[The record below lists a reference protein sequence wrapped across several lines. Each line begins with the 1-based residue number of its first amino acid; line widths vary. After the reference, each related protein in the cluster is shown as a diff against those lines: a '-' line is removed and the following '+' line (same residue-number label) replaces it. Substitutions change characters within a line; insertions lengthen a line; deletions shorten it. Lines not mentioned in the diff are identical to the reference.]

1 VAEIGKV
8 PFGRA
13 GTGITRRDFV
23 RAVLASSA
31 LYGIGCGSGSNYT
44 PPTPPPSAC
53 GPLDCAIVG
62 AGIAG
67 LSAAST
73 LMAAAKNVVVLEA
86 RNRVGGRALSDNSF
100 ATPVDLG
107 AEWFSFVTPKSGG
120 SPGQTNNALFDI
132 AVSRGLPVF
141 ADTYPRVFYDI
152 IPPPQPLPP
161 SDPNVIDA
169 IAVFTS
175 MLELIN
181 SAATSGPDVSAAV
194 ATASLAA
201 EKWYK
206 LGAGIIAG
214 EHGANL
220 SSLSALDLY
229 NLTQL
234 GQSLTVP
241 SHANQLIPSGMG
253 NFISSFAN
261 GVPIRLNTPVSSI
274 SWDNPCGVQLTT
286 PAGIVSARAAIVT
299 VPLGVLASER
309 LTFTPALPTDHQDA
323 ISGLPMGVVEK
334 IALQFNKDVF
344 NVADINTLATPLVD
358 IVNNSF
364 VQAQL
369 WGKNVGICIVG
380 SDLARELDAIGGN
393 ALIDYAL
400 ATMESMFGSSVRGAF
415 VKGNNSSWLND
426 PYSLGS
432 YTYATPGAVPLRKA
446 LAVPVGNQV
455 FFAGEA
461 LSVLKHSSLPG
472 AYDSG
477 QTAAGL
483 VLGALEA

>member
-1 VAEIGKV
+1 MGEIGRV
-8 PFGRA
+8 PFGRTA
-13 GTGITRRDFV
+13 AGITRRDFV
-23 RAVLASSA
+23 RSVLASSA
-31 LYGIGCGSGSNYT
+31 LFGFGCGSGSNYT

-53 GPLDCAIVG
+53 GSLDVAIVG

-67 LSAAST
+67 LSAANT
-73 LMAAAKNVVVLEA
+73 LIAAAKNVVVLEA

-107 AEWFSFVTPKSGG
+107 AEWFSFVTKSSG

-132 AVSRGLPVF
+132 AVSRGLQVF
-141 ADTYPRVFYDI
+141 ADEYPRVFYDI

-161 SDPNVIDA
+161 NDPNVIA
-169 IAVFTS
+169 AAGTLAS
-175 MLELIN
+175 MLALIN
-181 SAATSGPDVSAAV
+181 TAATSGPDISAAA

-201 EKWYK
+201 ETWYG
-206 LGAGIIAG
+206 LGAGIIAR
-214 EHGANL
+214 EHGADL
-220 SSLSALDLY
+220 SSLSVLDLF

-234 GQSLTVP
+234 GVPLTVP
-241 SHANQLIPSGMG
+241 SDANQLIPSGMG

-261 GVPIRLNTPVSSI
+261 GVPIKLNTPVSSI
-274 SWDNPCGVQLTT
+274 SWDNPCGVELTT
-286 PAGIVSARAAIVT
+286 PAGIVNARAVIVT
-299 VPLGVLASER
+299 VPLGVLASEG
-309 LTFTPALPTDHQDA
+309 LTFNPALPSQYQDA

-344 NVADINTLATPLVD
+344 NVGEINTLATPLVD
-358 IVNNSF
+358 KIDNSF

-380 SDLARELDAIGGN
+380 SNLARDLDAVGGN

-400 ATMESMFGSSVRGAF
+400 ATMESMFGSSVSGAF

-426 PYSLGS
+426 PYSRGA
-432 YTYATPGAVPLRKA
+432 YTYATPGAVPLRTA
-446 LAVPVGNQV
+446 LAAPVGNQV
-455 FFAGEA
+455 FFADEG

-472 AYDSG
+472 AYDTG
-477 QTAAGL
+477 QAAAQL
-483 VLGALEA
+483 VLDALKA

>member
-1 VAEIGKV
+1 MRRPLIA
-8 PFGRA
+8 A
-13 GTGITRRDFV
+13 G
-23 RAVLASSA
+23 
-31 LYGIGCGSGSNYT
+31 
-44 PPTPPPSAC
+44 
-53 GPLDCAIVG
+53 
-62 AGIAG
+62 
-67 LSAAST
+67 
-73 LMAAAKNVVVLEA
+73 KNVVVLEA

-107 AEWFSFVTPKSGG
+107 AEWFPFVTPKSGG

-132 AVSRGLPVF
+132 AATRGLPVF
-141 ADTYPRVFYDI
+141 ADTYPRVFYGI
-152 IPPPQPLPP
+152 TPPPPPLPP

-169 IAVFTS
+169 TAAFTS

-181 SAATSGPDVSAAV
+181 SAAKSGPDVSAAA

-201 EKWYK
+201 DTWYK

-220 SSLSALDLY
+220 GSLSVLDLY

-234 GQSLTVP
+234 GQPLTVP
-241 SHANQLIPSGMG
+241 SADNHLIPSGMG
-253 NFISSFAN
+253 NFISTFAN
-261 GVPIRLNTPVSSI
+261 GVPIKLNTPVTSI

-286 PAGIVSARAAIVT
+286 PAGIVNASAAIVT

-309 LTFTPALPTDHQDA
+309 LTFTPALPPHHQDA

-344 NVADINTLATPLVD
+344 NVGTINTLATPLVD
-358 IVNNSF
+358 KVNNSF

-369 WGKNVGICIVG
+369 FGKNIGICFVG
-380 SDLARELDAIGGN
+380 GDLARSLIAAGGT
-393 ALIDYAL
+393 ALVDFAL
-400 ATMESMFGSSVRGAF
+400 ATMESMFGSSVSGAF
-415 VKGNNSSWLND
+415 VRGQSSSWLSD
-426 PYSLGS
+426 PFSLGAF
-432 YTYATPGAVPLRKA
+432 TYAVPGAVPLA
-446 LAVPVGNQV
+446 HGAGAPVANEI

-461 LSVLKHSSLPG
+461 LSILKHGSLPG

-477 QTAAGL
+477 QTAARL
-483 VLGALEA
+483 VLEAL